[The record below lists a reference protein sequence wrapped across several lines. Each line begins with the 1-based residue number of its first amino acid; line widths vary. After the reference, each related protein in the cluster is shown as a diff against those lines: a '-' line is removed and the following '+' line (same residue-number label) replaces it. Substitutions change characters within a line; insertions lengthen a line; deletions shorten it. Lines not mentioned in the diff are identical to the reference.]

1 MTMLVSPSVRRRP
14 DMKALFFEAAKAA
27 GLENDELGQR
37 LIETAARQGRS
48 VIDDLI
54 DSKQVNEEDFLRHVA
69 ATLALPYETDLKPR
83 HSRKLREVCN
93 AQLALRHRVLPLAL
107 GTLELPSEQP
117 EDEEPASASALPE
130 VEAPTDHPEG
140 EADTPPDRLILVTYD
155 PFNLLAKQAATQA
168 IDLPIE
174 WRMASRTRVL
184 QGIQKLYGVGA
195 DTFEQI
201 LAGREGDTSFM
212 DLKEEVNV
220 LDEDDEEAS
229 VVKFVNTI
237 LRQAL
242 NQRATDIHVEPLESN
257 LRVRYRID
265 GRLQEVPVPEN
276 IKALQSM
283 VIARLKIMSRLDIAE
298 RRLPQDGRIG
308 LELEGK
314 SIDVRVATIPTV
326 EGEQVSLRLL
336 NQEKFSIQ
344 KLGLEPHVRSTIE
357 SLLKMSNGIILI
369 TGPTGSGKSTSL
381 YAFLSELNT
390 PYRRIVTVED
400 PVENKLEGV
409 MQIAVKPEINLTFAA
424 GLRSILRADPNVVM
438 VGEMRDLE
446 TAEIAIR
453 AALTGHLVFSTLH
466 TNDAIAGITRL
477 VDMGVEPFLV
487 SASVRAFLA
496 QRLVRRL
503 CKKCR
508 KPVSHDRDYLDSIGF
523 PGAKVAA
530 GSQIYMVNER
540 GCDHCSHTGVLGR
553 LAIYEIA
560 VLTQGVQDLVVK
572 RASESDIRAK
582 AIEEGFIPMRQYGF
596 KKVLDGETTIE
607 EVISVTTMDMKMIE
621 D

>member
-1 MTMLVSPSVRRRP
+1 MRRRLN
-14 DMKALFFEAAKAA
+14 MKEMFMDAARAA
-27 GLENDELGQR
+27 GLENEELATK
-37 LIETAARQGRS
+37 LIDNASRQGRS
-48 VIDDLI
+48 IIDDML
-54 DSKQVNEEDFLRHVA
+54 DSKQVTEELFLGHIA
-69 ATLALPYETDLKPR
+69 GILGMIYESDLR
-83 HSRKLREVCN
+83 TRNSRRMRELCGP
-93 AQLALRHRVLPLAL
+93 QLAIRHRILPLGVGNIQDQA
-107 GTLELPSEQP
+107 
-117 EDEEPASASALPE
+117 EDETPRDENSPSPAPE
-130 VEAPTDHPEG
+130 SSGENGGEG
-140 EADTPPDRLILVTYD
+140 AAQQDRLVVATYD
-155 PFNLLAKQAATQA
+155 PFNLLTKQAASQGLA
-168 IDLPIE
+168 LPIE
-174 WRMASRTRVL
+174 WRMASRTRIL

-201 LAGREGDTSFM
+201 IAGREGDTSFM
-212 DLKEEVNV
+212 DAKEEVTV
-220 LDEDDEEAS
+220 LDEEDDEAS

-237 LRQAL
+237 VRQAL
-242 NQRATDIHVEPLESN
+242 QQRATDIHVEPLENN

-265 GRLQEVPVPEN
+265 GRLLEVPVPEN

-283 VIARLKIMSRLDIAE
+283 VIARLKIMARLDIAE

-308 LELEGK
+308 LEMEGN

-336 NQEKFSIQ
+336 NQQKFSIER
-344 KLGLEPHVRSTIE
+344 LGFRPHVRNTIE
-357 SLLKMSNGIILI
+357 ALLKMSNGIVLI

-381 YAFLSELNT
+381 YAFLSELNS
-390 PYRRIVTVED
+390 PHRRIVTIED

-466 TNDAIAGITRL
+466 TNDALAGITRL

-487 SASVRAFLA
+487 AASVRAFLA

-503 CKKCR
+503 CRRCR
-508 KPVSHDRDYLDSIGF
+508 VPIIHERDYLNSIDF
-523 PGAKVAA
+523 PVDLPG
-530 GSQIYMVNER
+530 QIYMLNPK
-540 GCDHCSHTGVLGR
+540 GCDHCGHTGIFGR

-560 VLTQGVQDLVVK
+560 VLTQALQDLIVK
-572 RASESDIRAK
+572 RATEQELRDAARK
-582 AIEEGFIPMRQYGF
+582 EGFLPMRQYGF
-596 KKVLDGETTIE
+596 QKVVEGETSIE
-607 EVISVTTMDMKMIE
+607 EVISVTTTDLKMVE
-621 D
+621 V